1 MKVQKGFTLIEM
13 MVVVAI
19 IGILAAISLQG
30 YTQYM
35 ARAASRACMAE
46 AKAFVTQLSLAQAN
60 SSAYPAFSILS
71 ACRQDVAET
80 TPSGGQIDANTTA
93 FKLFPKAPGLGNTS
107 CTVQTLVCTMTG
119 F

>member
-35 ARAASRACMAE
+35 TRAANRACLAE
-46 AKAFVTQLSLAQAN
+46 GKAFTTQLNLFQAN
-60 SSAYPAFSILS
+60 SAALPDKNSVG
-71 ACRQDVAET
+71 ACVSPVAGT
-80 TPSGGQIDANTTA
+80 IDATTTSVA
-93 FKLFPKAPGLGNTS
+93 FTPKAPGSGTIT
-107 CTVQTLVCTMTG
+107 CAVATLVCTG
-119 F
+119 P

>member
-35 ARAASRACMAE
+35 ARAANRACLAE
-46 AKAFVTQLSLAQAN
+46 AKAFTTQLNLFQAN
-60 SSAYPAFSILS
+60 SAAYPETVTMS
-71 ACRQDVAET
+71 ACIPPPASSVGAT
-80 TPSGGQIDANTTA
+80 TTSLDFT
-93 FKLFPKAPGLGNTS
+93 PKAPGGGTINCVVATLK
-107 CTVQTLVCTMTG
+107 CTG
-119 F
+119 P

>member
-35 ARAASRACMAE
+35 TRAANRACLAEARA
-46 AKAFVTQLSLAQAN
+46 FTTQLSLFQAN
-60 SSAYPAFSILS
+60 SAALPDKNSVG
-71 ACRQDVAET
+71 ACVSPVAGT
-80 TPSGGQIDANTTA
+80 IDAGTTA
-93 FKLFPKAPGLGNTS
+93 INFTPKAPGGGTIG
-107 CTVQTLVCTMTG
+107 CTVATLVCTG
-119 F
+119 P